1 MEIPV
6 PQGKGRIDGYRDRE
20 SGAGNADGE
29 RFCRDLQ
36 NTGGGEK
43 DRGRPIRLESGLNHV

>member
-43 DRGRPIRLESGLNHV
+43 DRGRPIRRESGLNHV